1 MLGDQSSAARTRYV
15 GVGTLSRAPHDDGRV
30 KPAFDPFI
38 FRHDNKQFEILLVL
52 VVDMFTRIQHCTSRH
67 EAPFSRRRWVALPST
82 CAACN
87 ACNYQLDQTENDQS

>member
-38 FRHDNKQFEILLVL
+38 FRHDNKQFEILV
-52 VVDMFTRIQHCTSRH
+52 VVDMFTRIHCTSRH
-67 EAPFSRRRWVALPST
+67 EAPFSKKVALPST

-87 ACNYQLDQTENDQS
+87 ACNYQLDQTEK